1 MNFPKTKNA
10 IFCIFFVKNTKIAVL
25 LSSRVLFE
33 KLCIYSCF
41 AAKIYAEVFILK
53 NIKGTKSGAG
63 KQFISGAVY
72 VALAVTVV
80 AVTVS
85 TITASFSGGEVT
97 DISENNTIYSGDGD
111 ISVKLP
117 DITDFS
123 LDTQVSDT
131 PTGVDAKV
139 TEPDKKSEEAEEKQD
154 ASVPKAVEDDS
165 YKETPAPDKSTPQGE
180 EPAEES
186 VALGYDGY
194 IKPCSGYISK
204 EFSLDVPVY
213 SATMYDYRTH
223 SGIDI
228 ACDIGTPVKA
238 VNNGVIKEVYNDY
251 MMGTTVVV
259 EHADGIC
266 SVYSNL
272 SADLPSGIEAG
283 KQVLTGE
290 IIAGVGETAICESA
304 QVSHLHF
311 EMKNAS
317 GYIDPEALLPQ

>member
-1 MNFPKTKNA
+1 M
-10 IFCIFFVKNTKIAVL
+10 
-25 LSSRVLFE
+25 
-33 KLCIYSCF
+33 CIYSCF

-85 TITASFSGGEVT
+85 TITASFSDGDVT
-97 DISENNTIYSGDGD
+97 DISENNTLYNNTDND
-111 ISVKLP
+111 LSVKLP
-117 DITDFS
+117 EIPDFS
-123 LDTQVSDT
+123 LDTPVSDN
-131 PTGVDAKV
+131 PAGVDAKV
-139 TEPDKKSEEAEEKQD
+139 TEPDKSSEKSEAKQD
-154 ASVPKAVEDDS
+154 ISIPDTKEDNS
-165 YKETPAPDKSTPQGE
+165 YKEIPAPDKNKPQNE

-186 VALGYDGY
+186 VSLGYDGY

-223 SGIDI
+223 SGIDV

-238 VNNGVIKEVYNDY
+238 VNNGIIKEIYNDY
-251 MMGTTVVV
+251 MMGTTVIV
-259 EHADGIC
+259 EHPDGNF

-272 SADLPSGIEAG
+272 SADLPVGIEVG

-290 IIAGVGETAICESA
+290 IIAGVGETAMCESA
-304 QVSHLHF
+304 DVSHLHF
-311 EMKNAS
+311 EIKNAS
-317 GYIDPEALLPQ
+317 GHIDPEALLPQ

>member
-1 MNFPKTKNA
+1 M
-10 IFCIFFVKNTKIAVL
+10 
-25 LSSRVLFE
+25 
-33 KLCIYSCF
+33 
-41 AAKIYAEVFILK
+41 K

-80 AVTVS
+80 AVTIS
-85 TITASFSGGEVT
+85 TITASFSDGDVA
-97 DISENNTIYSGDGD
+97 DISENNTLYNNTDNGL
-111 ISVKLP
+111 SVKLP
-117 DITDFS
+117 EIPDFS
-123 LDTQVSDT
+123 LDTPVSDN
-131 PTGVDAKV
+131 PAGVDAKV
-139 TEPDKKSEEAEEKQD
+139 TETDEKSKNEETKQD
-154 ASVPKAVEDDS
+154 ISVPDIKEDNS
-165 YKETPAPDKSTPQGE
+165 YKETPVPDKNKPQGE

-238 VNNGVIKEVYNDY
+238 ASNGIIKDVYNDY
-251 MMGTTVVV
+251 MMGTTIVV
-259 EHADGIC
+259 EHPDGIC

-272 SADLPSGIEAG
+272 SADLPVGIEVG

-304 QVSHLHF
+304 DVSHLHF
-311 EMKNAS
+311 EIKDAS
-317 GYIDPEALLPQ
+317 GHLDPETIIPQ